1 MDSLRIPPNDAS
13 AELALLGAIV
23 LDPSKLDELHVRS
36 EDFYQIALGTIF
48 STVASMAR
56 EGTVAIDAVTIC
68 DRLLADGKLGDVGGP
83 EKIAEVMEFVPHSAH
98 AKHYAAIVTK
108 KARQRA
114 IIHAC
119 SEAIESAYD
128 DDPDKVTG
136 QIENAIIGI
145 REAAT
150 TTGIM
155 HVSECVTEFDR
166 RASNPA
172 SVYKTGLID
181 LDHILQGGLRGSN
194 FVIIAGRPGSGKSI
208 LSGQIAETFA
218 RRQQPALVVSLE
230 MDGGEMAGR
239 FVASVDRD
247 RLKGEPLYLVDSAF
261 DVGRICSVIKLAR
274 RKHGIDLAV
283 LDYLQLAKSSNSK
296 LPREQQVAEVS
307 RALKVLALDL
317 KIPIVA
323 ACQLNRLGEKEHR
336 MPKIS
341 DLRESGSLEQD
352 ADIVL
357 MLHHDETATKC
368 VIGKQR
374 NGPTGMIDLAF
385 IGEKYRFENYAPDHA
400 LPEGF

>member
-1 MDSLRIPPNDAS
+1 MDVFRLPPYDET

-23 LDPSKLDELHVRS
+23 LDPSKLDELHIRAD
-36 EDFYQIALGTIF
+36 DFYQIALGTIF
-48 STVASMAR
+48 ATVAAMAA
-56 EGTVAIDAVTIC
+56 EATTAIDAVTIC
-68 DRLLADGKLGDVGGP
+68 ERLAADGKLSDVGGP
-83 EKIAEVMEFVPHSAH
+83 EKIVQVMEVVPHSAH
-98 AKHYAAIVTK
+98 ATHYAAIVQK
-108 KARQRA
+108 KAKQRA
-114 IIHAC
+114 IIRAC
-119 SEAIESAYD
+119 SESIEAAYSEE
-128 DDPDKVTG
+128 PDKVVA
-136 QIENAIIGI
+136 QIENAVLGI
-145 REAAT
+145 REAGTA
-150 TTGIM
+150 TGIR
-155 HVSECVTEFDR
+155 HVWDCVAEFDE

-181 LDHILQGGLRGSN
+181 LDNMLQGGFRGSN

-218 RRQQPALVVSLE
+218 RRQEPALVVSLE

-239 FVASVDRD
+239 FVASVDRN
-247 RLKGEPLYLVDSAF
+247 RLRTEPLYLVDSAF
-261 DVGRICSVIKLAR
+261 DVGRICSVIRLAR
-274 RKHGIDLAV
+274 RKHGIQLAV
-283 LDYLQLAKSSNSK
+283 VDYLQLAKSSNMK

-323 ACQLNRLGEKEHR
+323 ACQLNRLGDKEHR

-357 MLHHDETATKC
+357 MLHHEEATTKC

-385 IGEKYRFENYAPDHA
+385 RGEAYRFENHIHDF
-400 LPEGF
+400 GFDQ